1 MATTPPPSESTAS
14 CSTKGTPFSPNF
26 PAAAT
31 RNISNKERRQTCRES
46 VQRPSQVDDDDI
58 RPNGLLLFVEEGG
71 VTMNAKPARE
81 GHRPFVTDIQE
92 LRRRAREHMERG
104 AVTSAYSADRETV
117 IRILNEVLATE
128 IVCVLRYKRHYY
140 MATGIH
146 AQAVAEEFLEHA
158 KEEQGHA
165 DIAAERITQLG
176 GEPNFN
182 PEGLATRSHSQYVAG
197 KSLLDM
203 VREDLVAERIAV
215 DSYQEIVRYLGDDD
229 PTTRIA
235 MEQILAKEEEHA
247 DDMKRLLERLSQND
261 RAAGTF

>member
-1 MATTPPPSESTAS
+1 MKTTTAS
-14 CSTKGTPFSPNF
+14 
-26 PAAAT
+26 
-31 RNISNKERRQTCRES
+31 
-46 VQRPSQVDDDDI
+46 PS
-58 RPNGLLLFVEEGG
+58 
-71 VTMNAKPARE
+71 
-81 GHRPFVTDIQE
+81 RPFVSDIQE
-92 LRRRAREHMERG
+92 LRRRARQHMEEG
-104 AVTSAYSADRETV
+104 AVTSSYAADRETV

-182 PEGLATRSHSQYVAG
+182 PEGLATRSHSQYVEG
-197 KSLLDM
+197 TSLLDM

-215 DSYQEIVRYLGDDD
+215 ESYSEIIRYLGSDD

-235 MEQILAKEEEHA
+235 LEAILAKEEEHA
-247 DDMKRLLERLSQND
+247 DDMKKLLEVLGKAEKQL
-261 RAAGTF
+261 AARG